1 MQTLELLKHENV
13 QHTDLNLKLFQ
24 NYLNKQSEREYYL
37 ASAKEASTLL
47 NYLSLETKT
56 PYVKIAFQHKM
67 MQLQQQ
73 GQQGQ
78 HGQHS
83 LH

>member
-13 QHTDLNLKLFQ
+13 QHTDSNLKVFQ
-24 NYLNKQSEREYYL
+24 NYLSKQSEREYYL
-37 ASAKEASTLL
+37 SIAKEASTLL
-47 NYLSLETKT
+47 NYLSIETKT

-73 GQQGQ
+73 GQQP
-78 HGQHS
+78 